1 MRLCCYAHPAITRAA
16 DRIRCHLGVVAVLE
30 QDEDARK
37 RRARGVT
44 IARDERREAK
54 SERGERGARD
64 DRWEE

>member
-1 MRLCCYAHPAITRAA
+1 M
-16 DRIRCHLGVVAVLE
+16 AVLEKRLMRGDKE